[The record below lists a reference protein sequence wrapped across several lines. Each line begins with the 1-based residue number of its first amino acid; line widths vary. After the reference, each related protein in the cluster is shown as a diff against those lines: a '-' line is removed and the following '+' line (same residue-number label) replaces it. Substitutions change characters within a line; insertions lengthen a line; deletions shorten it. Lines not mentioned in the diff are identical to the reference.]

1 MFQTQGFIY
10 IGGILYQSGLIFPLT
25 NHYFSV
31 GSART
36 TCPSCNLVQQR
47 LSKYTHKILSHCAA
61 LKQMKQTQ

>member
-31 GSART
+31 GSAGT
-36 TCPSCNLVQQR
+36 TYPSYNFVQQR
-47 LSKYTHKILSHCAA
+47 LSKCSYKIHSSCAA